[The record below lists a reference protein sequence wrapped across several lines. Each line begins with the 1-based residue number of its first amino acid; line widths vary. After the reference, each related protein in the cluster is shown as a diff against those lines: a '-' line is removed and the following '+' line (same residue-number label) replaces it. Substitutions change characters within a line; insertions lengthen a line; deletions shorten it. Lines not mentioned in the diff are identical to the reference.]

1 MTRSQTDIQIQKLQT
16 ELERLREE
24 ENVLQ
29 EVIGLVKSQL
39 SAVQVRGH
47 VHLLC
52 QGMRI
57 RINVEILKLYE
68 AQNRVVESGRSQ
80 WRP

>member
-29 EVIGLVKSQL
+29 EVISLVKSQL
-39 SAVQVRGH
+39 SAVQVRGR
-47 VHLLC
+47 VHCPPLC
-52 QGMRI
+52 QGC
-57 RINVEILKLYE
+57 
-68 AQNRVVESGRSQ
+68 ESGSAFFLEAESEVALV
-80 WRP
+80 

>member
-29 EVIGLVKSQL
+29 EVISLVKSQL

-47 VHLLC
+47 VHLC
-52 QGMRI
+52 VR
-57 RINVEILKLYE
+57 VADPDPHSFWKL
-68 AQNRVVESGRSQ
+68 NPESH
-80 WRP
+80 